1 MLHSNILRCTI
12 NLFGEFD
19 MTNIN
24 IEEMNENMNKIGQSA
39 YSAAK
44 ALYTMNTN
52 AVEQLFDQQIA
63 MATLGMETMTSQ
75 IQLLSSAK
83 GYQAIVDGQADIVSD
98 LSSKTQGIARNT
110 FDILNETK
118 EDATAWA
125 EDVAKEAADNNP
137 MVKAA

>member
-1 MLHSNILRCTI
+1 
-12 NLFGEFD
+12 

-24 IEEMNENMNKIGQSA
+24 IKEMNENMNKMGQSA

-52 AVEQLFDQQIA
+52 TVEQLFNQQIA
-63 MATLGMETMTSQ
+63 MATLGMETITSQ
-75 IQLLSSAK
+75 IELMSNAK
-83 GYQAIVDGQADIVSD
+83 GYQAVIDGQADIVSD
-98 LSSKTQGIARNT
+98 VSSKSQGIARNT
-110 FDILNETK
+110 LDILNETK
-118 EDATAWA
+118 EDVTAWV

>member
-1 MLHSNILRCTI
+1 
-12 NLFGEFD
+12 

-24 IEEMNENMNKIGQSA
+24 IEEMNENMNKMGQSA

-52 AVEQLFDQQIA
+52 TVEQLFNQQIA
-63 MATLGMETMTSQ
+63 MANLGMETITSQ
-75 IQLLSSAK
+75 IELMSNAK
-83 GYQAIVDGQADIVSD
+83 GYQAVIDGQADIVSD
-98 LSSKTQGIARNT
+98 VSSKSQGIARNT
-110 FDILNETK
+110 LDILNETK
-118 EDATAWA
+118 EDVTAWV

>member
-1 MLHSNILRCTI
+1 
-12 NLFGEFD
+12 

-24 IEEMNENMNKIGQSA
+24 IKEMNENMNKMGQSA

-52 AVEQLFDQQIA
+52 TVEQLFNQQIA
-63 MATLGMETMTSQ
+63 MATLGMETITSQ
-75 IQLLSSAK
+75 IELMSNAK
-83 GYQAIVDGQADIVSD
+83 GYQAVIDGQADIVSD
-98 LSSKTQGIARNT
+98 VSSKSQGIARNT
-110 FDILNETK
+110 LDILNESK
-118 EDATAWA
+118 EDVTAWV

>member
-1 MLHSNILRCTI
+1 
-12 NLFGEFD
+12 

-24 IEEMNENMNKIGQSA
+24 IEEMNENMNKMGQSA

-52 AVEQLFDQQIA
+52 TVEQLFNQQIA
-63 MATLGMETMTSQ
+63 MATLGMETITSQ
-75 IQLLSSAK
+75 IELMSNAK
-83 GYQAIVDGQADIVSD
+83 GYQAVIDGQADIVSD
-98 LSSKTQGIARNT
+98 VSSKSQGIARNT
-110 FDILNETK
+110 LDILNETK
-118 EDATAWA
+118 EDVTAWV

>member
-12 NLFGEFD
+12 ILFGEFD

-24 IEEMNENMNKIGQSA
+24 IEGMNENMNKIGQSA

-63 MATLGMETMTSQ
+63 MATLG
-75 IQLLSSAK
+75 
-83 GYQAIVDGQADIVSD
+83 
-98 LSSKTQGIARNT
+98 
-110 FDILNETK
+110 
-118 EDATAWA
+118 
-125 EDVAKEAADNNP
+125 
-137 MVKAA
+137 